1 MKDFWFTKLEEE
13 LSKEKQSFGEGAK
26 SLRVLY
32 ECLIEVGFRP
42 GEALYLLGEMIK
54 GGRK

>member
-13 LSKEKQSFGEGAK
+13 LSKEKQPFGEGAK